1 MAFIL
6 PDQEFLSQR
15 VQMSSHKGALPSG
28 RILAFMISHGMTFFY
43 PSVSTF
49 MIASKLYQSR
59 AVETSAAAPSA
70 TVAAG
75 APGGDE
81 HHHPLGRCGGQHIH
95 GDGQHSPA
103 GWLSRRP
110 AGGAFRQAAPL
121 SWPHG
126 WGKLSF
132 NPSNWSL
139 NAIFPSDRPYFA
151 PNMAQNCG
159 GTSEK

>member
-1 MAFIL
+1 
-6 PDQEFLSQR
+6 
-15 VQMSSHKGALPSG
+15 MSSHKGALPSG

-81 HHHPLGRCGGQHIH
+81 HHHPLGRCGGQHRHHPRRWAAQSSRLAI
-95 GDGQHSPA
+95 SPPCRGCLQA
-103 GWLSRRP
+103 GRP
-110 AGGAFRQAAPL
+110 PVLAARV
-121 SWPHG
+121 
-126 WGKLSF
+126 GKLSF